1 MNYILINVIGYT
13 GLFLS
18 LIYRIP
24 QIYKL
29 YITKSGNDLSTV
41 TFIICNLSYIL
52 YIIYGYLVYD
62 FVIIIGTILSLIIN
76 SIVWIMV
83 SYYNKKIIND
93 NTIEIKLVIKIEI

>member
-29 YITKSGNDLSTV
+29 YITKSGESISVKML
-41 TFIICNLSYIL
+41 IICNLSYIL

-62 FVIIIGTILSLIIN
+62 FVIIIGTVLSLIIN

-83 SYYNKKIIND
+83 SYYNKKDN
-93 NTIEIKLVIKIEI
+93 NTIEIRLVIKIEI

>member
-29 YITKSGNDLSTV
+29 YITKSGENISVKMLV
-41 TFIICNLSYIL
+41 ICNLSYIL

-62 FVIIIGTILSLIIN
+62 FVIIIGTVLSLIVN

-83 SYYNKKIIND
+83 SYYNKKMIND
-93 NTIEIKLVIKIEI
+93 NTIEIKLVIKID